1 MQPSK
6 SPPAPKHPNTIF
18 SPYNLRSLKQKY
30 LDDAKE
36 ANVYF
41 VEEMAFDSDITS
53 FDKDPT
59 EKALSWLLVTVY
71 VGKFKF

>member
-6 SPPAPKHPNTIF
+6 SSPAPKHPNTVF

-30 LDDAKE
+30 LDCAKE
-36 ANVYF
+36 EKVYF
-41 VEEMAFDSDITS
+41 VEEMAFDSDIAV

-59 EKALSWLLVTVY
+59 ERALSWLLVAVH
-71 VGKFKF
+71 VGKSKV

>member
-6 SPPAPKHPNTIF
+6 SPPAPKHPNTVF

-30 LDDAKE
+30 LDHAKE
-36 ANVYF
+36 ANVCF
-41 VEEMAFDSDITS
+41 IEEMAFDSDITV

-59 EKALSWLLVTVY
+59 EKALSWL
-71 VGKFKF
+71 